1 MPHAVIKSVLLFTNS
16 YTCELA
22 IRYNL
27 AIDYLTVVEVV
38 FVLECD

>member
-16 YTCELA
+16 YTCELLG
-22 IRYNL
+22 YNL
-27 AIDYLTVVEVV
+27 AIDYLTVVEDV